1 MIRRIKLAAKLFL
14 PWTRGN
20 RNVTVFPDDIFIV
33 SYPRSGNTW
42 LRFLIGNL
50 LYENDPITFANIEQ
64 KIPDIYQNSEKELLR
79 IPRPRLLKSHEYF
92 DPRYKKVIYVVRD
105 PRDVAVSYYHFKIK
119 MKSID
124 EQYPIEE
131 FVSRFI
137 RGELDQFG
145 SWGENV
151 GSWIGAKPSGDGF
164 LLIRYEDMLQD
175 SYRELHKI
183 GSFLNIDVND
193 RNLNRALELSTADHM
208 RLLEQRESKVWKPI
222 KKSRKDKRFVRCAK
236 ADGWKAE
243 LSDSLATKIMDVWGQ
258 LMNRLGYS
266 N

>member
-1 MIRRIKLAAKLFL
+1 MIHRIKIAAKILL
-14 PWTRGN
+14 YGRTN
-20 RNVTVFPDDIFIV
+20 RSVNVFPDDIFIV

-79 IPRPRLLKSHEYF
+79 IPRPRLIKSHEYF

-105 PRDVAVSYYHFKIK
+105 PRGVAVSYYHFKIK
-119 MKSID
+119 MKEID

-131 FVSRFI
+131 FVYRFI
-137 RGELDQFG
+137 RGKLDPFG
-145 SWGENV
+145 TWGENV
-151 GSWIGAKPSGDGF
+151 GSWIGAKRNGDGF

-175 SYRELHKI
+175 SYRELYKI
-183 GSFLNIDVND
+183 GSFLNIDVNE
-193 RNLNRALELSTADHM
+193 RKLNRALELSTADHM
-208 RLLEQRESKVWKPI
+208 RLLEKRESNAWKPI
-222 KKSRKDKRFVRCAK
+222 KKSRKDKPFVRCAK

-243 LSDSLATKIMDVWGQ
+243 LSDSLATKIRDVWGH
-258 LMNRLGYS
+258 LLNRLDYS
-266 N
+266 D